1 MLTLSFQNLV
11 APQISPFSFGDEPL
25 NRGEVASV
33 TCVVPKGDL
42 PLDIYWTLNSALI
55 VNGELGFTLVRLNKR
70 TSSLNV
76 DSLEAIH
83 RGSFKCIA
91 NNSAGYAE
99 YVAILEVNGSSL
111 IIVVDIFLF
120 EFTLSYILFCTL
132 LTHYNPSKFPLK
144 YNPSTSVLSQ
154 PIRGR

>member
-1 MLTLSFQNLV
+1 
-11 APQISPFSFGDEPL
+11 
-25 NRGEVASV
+25 VASV

-76 DSLEAIH
+76 DSLEAVH
-83 RGSFKCIA
+83 RGSYKCIA

-99 YVAILEVNGSSL
+99 YVSTLDVNGLFDL
-111 IIVVDIFLF
+111 ITIATRNFLDF
-120 EFTLSYILFCTL
+120 YYVLFFCYLS
-132 LTHYNPSKFPLK
+132 
-144 YNPSTSVLSQ
+144 
-154 PIRGR
+154 

>member
-1 MLTLSFQNLV
+1 LRIKGFPSIV

-33 TCVVPKGDL
+33 NCVVPKGDL

-76 DSLEAIH
+76 DSLEAVH
-83 RGSFKCIA
+83 RGSYKCIA

-99 YVAILEVNGSSL
+99 YVSTLDVNGLFDL
-111 IIVVDIFLF
+111 ISIATRNFLDF
-120 EFTLSYILFCTL
+120 Y
-132 LTHYNPSKFPLK
+132 
-144 YNPSTSVLSQ
+144 
-154 PIRGR
+154 

>member
-1 MLTLSFQNLV
+1 MNSIFLNAV
-11 APQISPFSFGDEPL
+11 APQISPFLFGDEPL

-55 VNGELGFTLVRLNKR
+55 VNGELGFTIVRLNKR

-76 DSLEAIH
+76 DSLEAVH
-83 RGSFKCIA
+83 RGSYKCIA

-99 YVAILEVNGSSL
+99 YVATLDVNGSSS
-111 IIVVDIFLF
+111 DI
-120 EFTLSYILFCTL
+120 
-132 LTHYNPSKFPLK
+132 
-144 YNPSTSVLSQ
+144 
-154 PIRGR
+154 